1 LNNPEEIKKFI
12 LKIIFLTGAGILVVI
27 ILWSVATETLV
38 PLYNSKKYEELF
50 YNMFGIPVLL
60 IGVGIFVYGGWV
72 FVRDTRN
79 LFDNNIQ
86 LSVNV
91 DKIKNKALPKKEV
104 KKARSENMELL
115 FSTWKK
121 GAFWL
126 LAGAIVIIVGG
137 LITNLNKILN

>member
-1 LNNPEEIKKFI
+1 MNNPEEIKKFI
-12 LKIIFLTGAGILVVI
+12 LKTFAITGIGVLLVI

-38 PLYNSKKYEELF
+38 PLYNSKMHSELI

-104 KKARSENMELL
+104 RKARSENTGLL

-121 GAFWL
+121 SAFWL
-126 LAGAIVIIVGG
+126 LVGAIVIIVGG